1 VLQGGS
7 NHSERDVSINTRPC
21 SIMNQQYR
29 TRLAWGTLERVQA
42 SGDRSG
48 SYLATGNNGD
58 DSGRDPRECGVV
70 GHTILRGD
78 NNDAPNASGFR
89 ERLQRPAQCWLSSN
103 GDERLVEPLLT
114 ERLGD
119 RFA

>member
-42 SGDRSG
+42 SSDRCG
-48 SYLATGNNGD
+48 PCLATGNNGN
-58 DSGRDPRECGVV
+58 DSGRDPRECGIV
-70 GHTILRGD
+70 GDTILRG
-78 NNDAPNASGFR
+78 NHNDAPNASGRR
-89 ERLQRPAQCWLSSN
+89 E
-103 GDERLVEPLLT
+103 
-114 ERLGD
+114 
-119 RFA
+119 